1 MNTTITVHPKLH
13 HYGLVTANLDAMINW
28 YRNVLGITV
37 NHRSNVPA
45 GARQGPPFSGFAF
58 VGNDEMDHRIVFFEM
73 PGATVDPDKR
83 RHTGMQHVAFE
94 YSTLDDLL
102 GTFARLSGLGIR
114 PLWAADHGV
123 GTSIYYEDP
132 DQNIVEI
139 NVNNYGNP
147 WTATERMRSLPP
159 SPPAHFDPEKMI
171 SARQAGAS
179 PWELHERAVA
189 GEFAPAERFDPDAQN

>member
-1 MNTTITVHPKLH
+1 MNTEITVHPKLH
-13 HYGLVTANLDAMINW
+13 HYGLATANLDAMTDW
-28 YRNVLGITV
+28 YRKVLGMTV
-37 NHRSNVPA
+37 NHRSKIPA
-45 GARQGPPFSGFAF
+45 RAQHGPPFSGFAF
-58 VGNDEMDHRIVFFEM
+58 VSNDEMDHRIVFFEM
-73 PGATVDPDKR
+73 PGAAVDPDKR

-102 GTFARLSGLGIR
+102 GTFARLRGLGIL

-123 GTSIYYEDP
+123 GTSIYYADP

-147 WTATERMRSLPP
+147 WTATEHMRSSPQN
-159 SPPAHFDPEKMI
+159 PPAPVDPDKMMA
-171 SARQAGAS
+171 ARKAGAS

-189 GEFAPAERFDPDAQN
+189 GEFAPDGPFDPGT